1 MPHTL
6 PQPMVGPHP
15 MLRVDRASTVPCRGA
30 VARRTAAAGW
40 TGGRRILLGAL
51 ACALQA
57 SAAGA
62 QVGPLAAPPGGP
74 VLAAGSSSG
83 LPLVEPN
90 DNRTAAGTVGAD
102 GVRELDLEILEADWR
117 LETTRGP
124 GLRVAAVAEV
134 GSAPSIPAPLLRV
147 EEGTRIRV
155 TVHNRLDRPL
165 LAYGLHTRPLTE
177 PGDTVT
183 LAPGAT
189 ETVTFE
195 AGAAGTYMYGFV
207 DPETRARA
215 GRPEREQL
223 AGAFVVDP
231 PGGATDDR
239 VLVINV
245 FSEPTDSTDFDQPW
259 WEGLAI
265 NGRSWPFTER
275 LQLEVGRRERWRV
288 VNASIRE
295 HPMHLHGFFFDV
307 LARGDARA
315 DTLYQARDHRA
326 VVTESMLGG
335 TTMLME
341 WTPTRPG
348 RWLFHCHLAFHVGG
362 YLRLPGAR
370 EADPEHAE
378 GHMAGLVM
386 GLEVAPGPTD
396 IVAHGPPVEQ
406 DLWARYY
413 GEERGFRYGFALDPD
428 AEVDS
433 LTEAPGPLLVFHQD
447 TQADITV
454 HNGLPRPTAVHWHGL
469 ELDAWADGVPLWSAS
484 DGRMSP
490 VIQPGESF
498 TYRLSFLRP
507 GTFIY
512 HSHLNDIDQLTGGLY
527 GALVVLPPGAT
538 FDPNRDHVRV
548 WGWNDPAGS
557 EFGFMDLNGRRVLA
571 PARAR
576 VGETHRFRL
585 VHIAPAGMITAW
597 ITRGEERI
605 PIVLKAK
612 DGADLPPSQQVAVDG
627 LARIGVGETADF
639 LWVPSEPGTYQLRIG
654 YSPDAHIAQEWVVEA
669 GDTGGPQAPA
679 MVRDRSR

>member
-1 MPHTL
+1 MPTTL
-6 PQPMVGPHP
+6 PLPFLALPRAEEA
-15 MLRVDRASTVPCRGA
+15 RVSPVSGHRVETRWTS
-30 VARRTAAAGW
+30 AGW
-40 TGGRRILLGAL
+40 RTGIRLAL
-51 ACALQA
+51 AGVLAGWVP
-57 SAAGA
+57 AAVGA
-62 QVGPLAAPPGGP
+62 QVGPHAPPPGGP
-74 VLAAGSSSG
+74 VLAAGTLSG
-83 LPLVEPN
+83 LPLVQPN
-90 DNRTAAGTVGAD
+90 GNRVPAGTVGAD
-102 GVRELDLEILEADWR
+102 GVREVDLEIVEADWR
-117 LETTRGP
+117 LETSRGP

-134 GSAPSIPAPLLRV
+134 GSVPSIPAPLLRV
-147 EEGTRIRV
+147 EQGTRLRV
-155 TVHNRLDRPL
+155 TVHNRVGRPL
-165 LAYGLHTRPLTE
+165 LAYGLHTRPTAAA
-177 PGDTVT
+177 GDTVP

-195 AGAAGTYMYGFV
+195 AGAPGTYMYGFV
-207 DPETRARA
+207 DPDARIRA
-215 GRPEREQL
+215 GGPEREQL

-231 PGGATDDR
+231 TGGTTDDR
-239 VLVINV
+239 ILVINI
-245 FSEPTDSTDFDQPW
+245 FSEPTDSTDFDAPW

-265 NGRSWPFTER
+265 NGRSWPFTEL

-288 VNASIRE
+288 VNASVRE

-307 LARGDARA
+307 LSRGDARA
-315 DTLYQARDHRA
+315 DTLYGADDRRA

-370 EADPEHAE
+370 EAEPESAE
-378 GHMAGLVM
+378 SHMAGLVM

-396 IVAHGPPVEQ
+396 IVADDAPLER
-406 DLWARYY
+406 DLWVRYY
-413 GEERGFRYGFALDPD
+413 GEDRGFRYGFALDPD

-433 LTEAPGPLLVFHQD
+433 LTEAPGPVLVFHQNQ
-447 TQADITV
+447 QADITV

-469 ELDAWADGVPLWSAS
+469 ELDAWADGVPRWSAS

-527 GALVVLPPGAT
+527 GALVVLPPEAT
-538 FDPNRDHVRV
+538 LDPARDHVRV

-557 EFGFMDLNGRRVLA
+557 EFAHMDLNGRRVLA

-597 ITRGEERI
+597 ITRGEEAI

-612 DGADLPPSQQVAVDG
+612 DGADLPVSQQVAVDR

-654 YSPDAHIAQEWVVEA
+654 YSPEAHIAQEWVVDAAEE
-669 GDTGGPQAPA
+669 GGSEPHATR
-679 MVRDRSR
+679 RDPPR